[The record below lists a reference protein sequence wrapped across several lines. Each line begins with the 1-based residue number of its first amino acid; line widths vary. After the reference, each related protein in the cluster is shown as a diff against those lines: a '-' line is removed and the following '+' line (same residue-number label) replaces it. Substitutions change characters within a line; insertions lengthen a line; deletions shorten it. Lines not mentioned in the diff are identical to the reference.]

1 MPADDVV
8 VVFTGGELAIPL
20 HELVDPEQEKLR
32 LNKEAETLKS
42 EIQRANA
49 MLNNEQFTSKA
60 PARVIEQQRAKKEQY
75 EAQLIKV
82 LEQIENLNRTS
93 AP

>member
-1 MPADDVV
+1 
-8 VVFTGGELAIPL
+8 
-20 HELVDPEQEKLR
+20 
-32 LNKEAETLKS
+32 
-42 EIQRANA
+42 

-60 PARVIEQQRAKKEQY
+60 PTRVIEQQRAKKEQY